1 VATISDRITFTI
13 PNMESDLDTKF
24 QSNPNYANLKDNAVD
39 RAKRE
44 LFGAS
49 IPPEGGMD
57 ERVKDWL
64 ADRAILYL
72 LDVAEDYYK
81 SLALADT
88 VDEKTRTYYDKVEV
102 VRSLR
107 TTIGDRVE
115 DERLNVADII
125 SAALQPVVIPLVT
138 SRGATKVTQNPF
150 VKARPWRG

>member
-13 PNMESDLDTKF
+13 PTLESDLNRHF
-24 QSNPNYANLKDNAVD
+24 QTNPSYWEIKDNAQD

-44 LFGAS
+44 LYGAS
-49 IPPEGGMD
+49 IPSEGDMD

-64 ADRAILYL
+64 ADRAVLYL
-72 LDVAEDYYK
+72 LDAAEDYYK
-81 SLALADT
+81 SQALADT
-88 VDEKTRTYYDKVEV
+88 VDEKTRTYYDKVET

-125 SAALQPVVIPLVT
+125 SASLQPVAIPLVT

-150 VKARPWRG
+150 TKARPWRG